1 MKAAFLLLIA
11 LALSGCSS
19 QVAQLPSANATADPW
34 SAACARGTYAVYY
47 GDNFTC
53 VPPRPCS
60 TSADCSYLEISKL
73 PPRVGF
79 CEQGRCMAAC
89 GSGISRPCVN

>member
-1 MKAAFLLLIA
+1 MKAVAILLIA
-11 LALSGCSS
+11 LALSGCAS

-34 SAACARGTYAVYY
+34 SAACARGTYAVYS

-53 VPPRPCS
+53 VAPRSCAS
-60 TSADCSYLEISKL
+60 SKDCGYLEIDKL
-73 PPRVGF
+73 PPRVGY